1 MDVVD
6 DEAPP
11 MLVAAGDAVDGEV
24 PDLVDTAVADLNL
37 TKVPITIVTG
47 RSNSTK
53 QGGPV
58 NEALISV
65 ALMEH

>member
-1 MDVVD
+1 
-6 DEAPP
+6 